1 MKTNLILFAATCVLT
16 VFASAAN
23 AKPKVRVRT
32 VYRRTESVDF
42 DATDVN
48 GVARS
53 PDGAY
58 VNQRRAVK
66 FLPLYHVN
74 LNFDH
79 AIKNSVGYLK

>member
-1 MKTNLILFAATCVLT
+1 MKAFLILFVSFGLTFAAKV
-16 VFASAAN
+16 AY
-23 AKPKVRVRT
+23 AKKDVRT
-32 VYRRTESVDF
+32 VYRKTQQVDF

-58 VNQRRAVK
+58 VAQKRAVK
-66 FLPLYHVN
+66 FLPLYHVK

-79 AIKNSVGYLK
+79 AIKQSVEFVR